1 MAALVGTAVPGEPT
15 ERGGTAGCHVRSP
28 TTCPRPNPALGSL
41 PVMLH
46 AAVCVHGAAGVP
58 GSGRHADTHPQ
69 TWVPGGRT
77 QLCQQSCEFAQ
88 GDAWG
93 HQEG

>member
-46 AAVCVHGAAGVP
+46 AAVCVHGARRCAGQWAPRRHTPTDLGSWRQDAAVP
-58 GSGRHADTHPQ
+58 AE
-69 TWVPGGRT
+69 
-77 QLCQQSCEFAQ
+77 L
-88 GDAWG
+88 
-93 HQEG
+93 